1 MRRAHSLAG
10 NQECMGLD
18 SSKKGCGEG
27 YQATVD
33 SAISHITH
41 QQQCPEGVVQKG
53 DTCNEEHE
61 TAAGFVAQCLLQEL

>member
-18 SSKKGCGEG
+18 SSKKGCEEESHK
-27 YQATVD
+27 TVD
-33 SAISHITH
+33 NVISGIAH

-61 TAAGFVAQCLLQEL
+61 TAACFVAQCL